1 VDRRPR
7 DPFGLLGVLEY
18 AFLALALALALRSE
32 VRESSALSAAW

>member
-18 AFLALALALALRSE
+18 AFLALALALRSE